1 MAIMGGLAAIGGVM
15 IGFLT
20 HAAIASAFVFGIGV
34 LTFVAG
40 IRGRW
45 RGNRILTELRQ
56 KAATGPLHT
65 PDLLPWLDLR
75 PAIGTGIG
83 IGLVLAVVWT
93 VIVIVLFRH

>member
-1 MAIMGGLAAIGGVM
+1 MAIMGGLAAIGGLM

-20 HAAIASAFVFGIGV
+20 DAAIASALVFGIGV

-56 KAATGPLHT
+56 RAATGPLHT

-75 PAIGTGIG
+75 PAIGTGIS